1 LVNLKTK
8 SASDGYPKKA
18 IEKTVLR
25 FLGSRTFSHGLDPF
39 RTFGPAYETEPPT
52 ASSFPEIYPT
62 FAAGGGKA
70 ADHDMM

>member
-1 LVNLKTK
+1 MSREFCMAGRRLSTL
-8 SASDGYPKKA
+8 SGHSDP
-18 IEKTVLR
+18 
-25 FLGSRTFSHGLDPF
+25 
-39 RTFGPAYETEPPT
+39 YETEPPT

>member
-1 LVNLKTK
+1 VQIK
-8 SASDGYPKKA
+8 
-18 IEKTVLR
+18 R
-25 FLGSRTFSHGLDPF
+25 FVPAWRAPLDPF